1 MTTFLPL
8 RVILDEHHALSSS
21 LQSLGL
27 LLRSSPGQ
35 DPRRFFDTINTS
47 LLYIEKFPQALH
59 DPNENVLL
67 FPRVVAAAPHLG
79 AARRGA
85 ARRGAA
91 IQKLESH
98 HQHGGGVVRELQ
110 HLLLKGLLGPHRLGA

>member
-1 MTTFLPL
+1 MTTPLPL

-27 LLRSSPGQ
+27 LMRSGPGQ
-35 DPRRFFDTINTS
+35 DPRRFFDTINTR
-47 LLYIEKFPQALH
+47 LFYIEKFPQALH

-79 AARRGA
+79 AA
-85 ARRGAA
+85 
-91 IQKLESH
+91 IQKLESQ
-98 HQHGGGVVRELQ
+98 HQHGGGAVRELQ
-110 HLLLKGLLGPHRLGA
+110 HLLLKGFLGPHRPGA

>member
-67 FPRVVAAAPHLG
+67 LPRVVAAAPHLG
-79 AARRGA
+79 AARRSRSWNRTTSTA
-85 ARRGAA
+85 AAPF
-91 IQKLESH
+91 ESSSTCC
-98 HQHGGGVVRELQ
+98 
-110 HLLLKGLLGPHRLGA
+110 